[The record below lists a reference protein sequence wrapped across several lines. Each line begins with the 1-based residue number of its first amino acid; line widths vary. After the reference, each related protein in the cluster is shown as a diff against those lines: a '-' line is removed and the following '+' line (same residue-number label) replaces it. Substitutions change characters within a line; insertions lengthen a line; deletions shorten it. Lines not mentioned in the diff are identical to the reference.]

1 MLDIILTARK
11 LETNIVDRKM
21 CFEVMS
27 SVLTYYNS
35 IFYLKN
41 NCNVQILTN
50 QNHKQQYEVHVDDT
64 DILGNYKDG
73 K

>member
-11 LETNIVDRKM
+11 LEANIVDRKM